1 MQISLKYNLQEES
14 IILNKG
20 ESIDIPP
27 LLPHRFEALVDS
39 KILEASNED
48 REEEDLVRV
57 EPGDT
62 QEAPRLP
69 IGNRKFI
76 EWEGKMQQ
84 NEWNLMRLII
94 IALAISQVITFVRL
108 KESEDAIGILL
119 ETQDSLFECIR
130 IQNKINSLQQ
140 EKLIPQDQ
148 FDKYLE
154 I

>member
-1 MQISLKYNLQEES
+1 M
-14 IILNKG
+14 G
-20 ESIDIPP
+20 
-27 LLPHRFEALVDS
+27 
-39 KILEASNED
+39 
-48 REEEDLVRV
+48 
-57 EPGDT
+57 
-62 QEAPRLP
+62 
-69 IGNRKFI
+69 
-76 EWEGKMQQ
+76 GKMQQ

-108 KESEDAIGILL
+108 KETEDAIGILL

-148 FDKYLE
+148 FNKYLE

>member
-1 MQISLKYNLQEES
+1 M
-14 IILNKG
+14 G
-20 ESIDIPP
+20 
-27 LLPHRFEALVDS
+27 
-39 KILEASNED
+39 
-48 REEEDLVRV
+48 
-57 EPGDT
+57 
-62 QEAPRLP
+62 
-69 IGNRKFI
+69 
-76 EWEGKMQQ
+76 GKMQQ

>member
-1 MQISLKYNLQEES
+1 
-14 IILNKG
+14 
-20 ESIDIPP
+20 
-27 LLPHRFEALVDS
+27 
-39 KILEASNED
+39 
-48 REEEDLVRV
+48 
-57 EPGDT
+57 
-62 QEAPRLP
+62 
-69 IGNRKFI
+69 
-76 EWEGKMQQ
+76 MQQ

-148 FDKYLE
+148 FNKYLE

>member
-1 MQISLKYNLQEES
+1 
-14 IILNKG
+14 
-20 ESIDIPP
+20 
-27 LLPHRFEALVDS
+27 
-39 KILEASNED
+39 
-48 REEEDLVRV
+48 
-57 EPGDT
+57 
-62 QEAPRLP
+62 
-69 IGNRKFI
+69 
-76 EWEGKMQQ
+76 MQQ

-108 KESEDAIGILL
+108 KETEDAIGILL

-148 FDKYLE
+148 FNKYLE